1 MLARSPPTHL
11 GRRVHSTLR
20 RPAPRLLRLT
30 LFCREVSKSLSE
42 MARIVSLYVSRLK
55 QGGVR
60 DLRLR
65 AGFRSGVLQGG
76 EGQRKRDCRTITVGD
91 LRPITLGSSS
101 AEQQTWSIRRRHRLS
116 FGPSN
121 TCPR

>member
-91 LRPITLGSSS
+91 LRPITLGSSTGGLTECLKVDS
-101 AEQQTWSIRRRHRLS
+101 WHIA
-116 FGPSN
+116 
-121 TCPR
+121 